1 MSDIYS
7 SHFKTSAKVWK
18 WVGTCKSEPRRTC
31 VGGWSKIGKNCVDF
45 KFSLTFVIRANV
57 KECKQK
63 PREARP
69 KILAYL
75 T

>member
-31 VGGWSKIGKNCVDF
+31 VGGWSKIGKNYVGF

-69 KILAYL
+69 KN
-75 T
+75 